1 MIAHLPSPLGLTAWS
16 NHPGQDILR
25 HKCMYRH
32 IQATENRISGV
43 RPSCVTRSCIRR
55 THALASTMSLD
66 QKSPK
71 PTRYQPSTYEHSQAS
86 DCSLME
92 EHSAHCLDI
101 PGESIHRIRASGKE
115 TYRDQSLDPPDQYI
129 TNLFILNQKNRPSF
143 NPSRGRS
150 IRQGGRMGDNYKE
163 IKTCH

>member
-55 THALASTMSLD
+55 THALVSTMSLD

-86 DCSLME
+86 GYSFTG
-92 EHSAHCLDI
+92 EHFAHCLGI
-101 PGESIHRIRASGKE
+101 PGKSIHRIRTSGKE
-115 TYRDQSLDPPDQYI
+115 IYRDQSLDPPNQYI
-129 TNLFILNQKNRPSF
+129 TNLFILNKRIVPHLIRLVGD
-143 NPSRGRS
+143 P
-150 IRQGGRMGDNYKE
+150 IRQGGRVGRQQY
-163 IKTCH
+163 IRR

>member
-55 THALASTMSLD
+55 THALVSTMSLD

-92 EHSAHCLDI
+92 EHSAHCLGI
-101 PGESIHRIRASGKE
+101 PGKSIHRIRTSGKE
-115 TYRDQSLDPPDQYI
+115 IYRDQSLDPPNQYI

-143 NPSRGRS
+143 NPSRGRYD
-150 IRQGGRMGDNYKE
+150 RQGGQSGGNN
-163 IKTCH
+163 T

>member
-1 MIAHLPSPLGLTAWS
+1 MYDCKICRAGCMGVGRRLRMIAHLPSPLGLTAWS

-55 THALASTMSLD
+55 THALVSTMSLD

-86 DCSLME
+86 DV
-92 EHSAHCLDI
+92 HSQGSTLLTAWVF
-101 PGESIHRIRASGKE
+101 PG
-115 TYRDQSLDPPDQYI
+115 
-129 TNLFILNQKNRPSF
+129 NQF
-143 NPSRGRS
+143 T
-150 IRQGGRMGDNYKE
+150 E
-163 IKTCH
+163 